1 MDGENWHR
9 KKENITKDYLIYIEA
24 QECNNTNMEDKTEFF
39 YLDLNILIFISL
51 YQLLD
56 INISQKFN
64 LINKR
69 TQNAMIG

>member
-1 MDGENWHR
+1 
-9 KKENITKDYLIYIEA
+9 
-24 QECNNTNMEDKTEFF
+24 MEDKTEFF
-39 YLDLNILIFISL
+39 YLHLNILIFISL

-56 INISQKFN
+56 ITISQKFN